1 MPIIGDV
8 SLNGLLSSPLVPVAG
23 VLTAVIVM
31 LLIMTFR
38 RAGADGPRRLLFP
51 VVVVV
56 LAALA
61 VMSILARMAQN
72 EREAERRALAQRGSD
87 LTVQALAPGSAL
99 ACLDAAAGEAV
110 DNACEKK
117 VFAGPQATAAAV
129 AYMAARLT
137 LLADGLAFARRSD
150 PDFTKALSSLRRAIE
165 LDRFGVA
172 SHVLAVR
179 DGCTAENCAAF
190 ALLGDATVIQANLK
204 AEAFDQYV
212 SRNAADWDKSA
223 PMAKTLGPG
232 PLSSLLQPTAPSKTP
247 LSGKY
252 DFPSA
257 ASIPPVSIMSAEPP
271 LPKAAAE
278 ARAAQPA
285 KPAQPPVAAATPAPA
300 PPAPKRP
307 PPPGPPLP
315 LR

>member
-23 VLTAVIVM
+23 VLTAVVVM
-31 LLIMTFR
+31 LLIMAFR

-72 EREAERRALAQRGSD
+72 EREAERRALAQRGAD

-150 PDFTKALSSLRRAIE
+150 PDFTKTLSGLRHAIE

-179 DGCTAENCAAF
+179 DSCTAERCAAF
-190 ALLGDATVIQANLK
+190 ALLDDPTVIKANLRVQI
-204 AEAFDQYV
+204 FDQYV
-212 SRNAADWDKSA
+212 SRYAAGWEKSE
-223 PMAKTLGPG
+223 PMAKMLGPG
-232 PLSSLLQPTAPSKTP
+232 PVSSLFSPVAPSKTP
-247 LSGKY
+247 LSSKY

-257 ASIPPVSIMSAEPP
+257 ASIPPVSIMNAEPP

-285 KPAQPPVAAATPAPA
+285 KPAQPPPAAVTPAP
-300 PPAPKRP
+300 PPPKRP